1 MNENY
6 EAIISKG
13 YQLDVTTGA
22 KNKGTMYLM
31 KNGVRLH
38 SVLFSS
44 HGSGTKAV
52 LIKLPIC
59 YRHGSISIAMQ
70 RLRGWIEVNQV
81 TELAS
86 EPTDS
91 FVALYND
98 AILKFSHQALSKVHQ
113 AQTDNPDLTFEKL
126 FRIWSVEVLY
136 LSKTENKEWVMS

>member
-6 EAIISKG
+6 EAIISRG

-31 KNGVRLH
+31 KNGAVLH
-38 SVLFSS
+38 SVPFSS
-44 HGSGTKAV
+44 HGKGTKAV
-52 LIKLPIC
+52 FEKLLTC
-59 YRHGSISIAMQ
+59 YRHGSISTAMQ
-70 RLRGWIEVNQV
+70 QLRAWIEVNQV

-98 AILKFSHQALSKVHQ
+98 AITKFSPQALSKVHQ

-126 FRIWSVEVLY
+126 FRIYSVEMLY

>member
-6 EAIISKG
+6 KAIISKG

-22 KNKGTMYLM
+22 KNKGTMFLM

-38 SVLFSS
+38 SVPFSS
-44 HGSGTKAV
+44 HGRGTK
-52 LIKLPIC
+52 LTLEKMPTC
-59 YRHGSISIAMQ
+59 YRYGSLSNAMQ
-70 RLRGWIEVNQV
+70 ELVKWIDSNQF
-81 TELAS
+81 TDISA

-98 AILKFSHQALSKVHQ
+98 TITKFSPQALSKVHQ
-113 AQTDNPDLTFEKL
+113 AQTENPDLTFEKL

-136 LSKTENKEWVMS
+136 LAKTDNKEWVMS